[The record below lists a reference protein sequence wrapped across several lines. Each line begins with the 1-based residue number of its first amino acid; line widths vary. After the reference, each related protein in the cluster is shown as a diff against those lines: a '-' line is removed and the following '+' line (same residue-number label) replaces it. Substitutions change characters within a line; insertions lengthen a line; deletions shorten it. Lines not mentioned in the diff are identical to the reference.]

1 MRRVAIVG
9 VGQTHHRSHR
19 PDVNGVELINEAVQ
33 RALDDAELTRE
44 EIDAVVIGN
53 MDHFE
58 GINYVDT
65 WSVDGSGAFMKPI
78 MKMTTGGTTGST
90 VAIGGYYH
98 VASGMFDV
106 VLAIG
111 WEKNSESDT
120 TAAIAT
126 CANPILERDFF
137 AGAIGPLATAATG
150 YMERYGATEEDAAIV
165 SAREHN
171 NALDNPYAHVRR
183 KTTVEDVLNSPML
196 SYPIKLL
203 DICPRSDG
211 ACAIIFASE
220 EKARKITDTPAWVKC
235 CVTRHDYTHFG
246 DIGLGARDV
255 ISMPTLEAASRE
267 AYKICKIKNPLKEF
281 DLMELYTPSSFSGLM
296 WPESL
301 GVCGPGES
309 IKLNREGVYDKHGE
323 LPINLSGGVICT
335 NPIGATAMIRV
346 AEAALQIMGKAGKRQ
361 APHEVN
367 RTLSTGFGGCSW
379 SDIVILEK

>member
-1 MRRVAIVG
+1 MKKVGIVG

-19 PDVNGVELINEAVQ
+19 PDVNGQELINEAVQ
-33 RALDDAELTRE
+33 RALDDASLTRE

-65 WSVDGSGAFMKPI
+65 WSIDGSGGFMKPV

-90 VAIGGYYH
+90 VAIAGYYH
-98 VASGMFDV
+98 VASGMFDT

-126 CANPILERDFF
+126 CANPIVERDFF
-137 AGAIGPLATAATG
+137 SGAIGPLATAATS
-150 YMERYGATEEDAAIV
+150 YMALYGATEEDAAIV

-196 SYPIKLL
+196 SYPVKLL

-211 ACAIIFASE
+211 ACAIIYAE
-220 EKARKITDTPAWVKC
+220 EAKAKKITDRPAWVKC
-235 CVTRHDYTHFG
+235 CVTSHDYTHFG
-246 DIGLGARDV
+246 DLGIGRTEV
-255 ISMPTLEAASRE
+255 ITMPTLESASKK
-267 AYKICKIKNPLKEF
+267 AYEVCKIKNPIKDF
-281 DLMELYTPSSFSGLM
+281 DLMELYTPSSFAGLM

-301 GVCGPGES
+301 GICGPGES
-309 IKLNREGVYDKHGE
+309 IKLNKEGIYDRDGD

-361 APHEVN
+361 APVEVN

-379 SDIVILEK
+379 TDIVILES

>member
-9 VGQTHHRSHR
+9 VGQTHHKSHR

-120 TAAIAT
+120 TAA
-126 CANPILERDFF
+126 
-137 AGAIGPLATAATG
+137 
-150 YMERYGATEEDAAIV
+150 
-165 SAREHN
+165 
-171 NALDNPYAHVRR
+171 
-183 KTTVEDVLNSPML
+183 L
-196 SYPIKLL
+196 SLIH
-203 DICPRSDG
+203 I
-211 ACAIIFASE
+211 
-220 EKARKITDTPAWVKC
+220 
-235 CVTRHDYTHFG
+235 
-246 DIGLGARDV
+246 
-255 ISMPTLEAASRE
+255 
-267 AYKICKIKNPLKEF
+267 
-281 DLMELYTPSSFSGLM
+281 
-296 WPESL
+296 
-301 GVCGPGES
+301 
-309 IKLNREGVYDKHGE
+309 
-323 LPINLSGGVICT
+323 
-335 NPIGATAMIRV
+335 
-346 AEAALQIMGKAGKRQ
+346 
-361 APHEVN
+361 
-367 RTLSTGFGGCSW
+367 
-379 SDIVILEK
+379 